1 MNGTYI
7 SAKTEADFFGSVWMD
22 RILIEADG
30 AGSAQ
35 WQSLL
40 ADDNG
45 TFVYDVAANGALGV
59 DGEERGIVSR
69 NGNCFALVETDFF
82 DGRSMEFNL
91 RTSSGL
97 STAALFGDYV
107 TGQLT
112 LDGAD
117 LTSRLI
123 LVSADGQGLLEVGN
137 FNGNGSSEW
146 QYTVRDDGTLSTR
159 EDEDDSYSQNGLV
172 GLNGNVFLSV
182 ANTVDTDDAGDY
194 VLRVGIRRSSGMNTT
209 VLSGTYMV
217 CMIAPFG
224 GTVST
229 ARYSMVFD
237 GAGGLTS
244 EVIESSHIPSDG
256 GSEYS
261 VSPDGTLYIDGDQA
275 GIVSADGELFMRANG
290 AFMVGIRQAP

>member
-1 MNGTYI
+1 
-7 SAKTEADFFGSVWMD
+7 MD
-22 RILIEADG
+22 RIRLEADG
-30 AGSAQ
+30 AGSVQ

-40 ADDNG
+40 SGNNG
-45 TFVYDVAANGALGV
+45 GFVYAVAADGTLTV

-69 NGNCFALVETDFF
+69 NGNYFALVETEYF
-82 DGRSMEFNL
+82 DGLSMEFNL

-117 LTSRLI
+117 IASRLI
-123 LVSADGQGLLEVGN
+123 RVSADGQGLLEMGG
-137 FNGNGSSEW
+137 FNENNSSEW
-146 QYTVRDDGTLSTR
+146 QYTVQDDGTLSTR
-159 EDEDDSYSQNGLV
+159 EDEDDAYSQNGIV
-172 GLNGNVFLSV
+172 GLNGNTFLSV
-182 ANTVDTDDAGDY
+182 TNADNDDDDDDNGDDGDY
-194 VLRVGIRRSSGMNTT
+194 VLRVGIRRSSGMSTA
-209 VLSGTYMV
+209 VLNGTYMV

-229 ARYSMVFD
+229 ARYRMVFD

-244 EVIESSHIPSDG
+244 EVIESSHIPRRG

-275 GIVSADGELFMRANG
+275 GIASADGELFLRANG
-290 AFMVGIRQAP
+290 VFMIGIRQAP